1 MRKLGPSLPTPQ
13 TAEPKVEF
21 VQDWTDLLEA
31 VHTLHEAGIG
41 GDFRESSCQS
51 MEVLETV
58 IEYVPKLIEAYT
70 ELWGLT
76 SGLMAAWEQLQVS
89 KDSLYVPDASD
100 MMKGL

>member
-31 VHTLHEAGIG
+31 ANG
-41 GDFRESSCQS
+41 FYRS
-51 MEVLETV
+51 ETPFWT
-58 IEYVPKLIEAYT
+58 IDAEQAAIIHDYVPKLIQAYT